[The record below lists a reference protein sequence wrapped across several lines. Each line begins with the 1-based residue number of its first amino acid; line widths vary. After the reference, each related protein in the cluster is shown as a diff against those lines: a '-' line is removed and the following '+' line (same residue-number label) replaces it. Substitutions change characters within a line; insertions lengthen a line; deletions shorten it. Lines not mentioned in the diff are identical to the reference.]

1 MCDAVT
7 YVLVGCLLLGLVGGC
22 STGGGGAR
30 VASNTI
36 GSYSVSHNRCMEKSS
51 LVVCYGWLA
60 VHNIVVGGVEHA
72 LAPKVAARALA
83 AARVVSEGSCCQS
96 QLGQDGLSR
105 SGKQPSWSDQVPTTI
120 LTPGALQ
127 SCPHPSKRTSDTP
140 PPGCHLTAEGVSH

>member
-22 STGGGGAR
+22 STGRGGAR

-83 AARVVSEGSCCQS
+83 AAWVVSEGSCCQS
-96 QLGQDGLSR
+96 QLGQDGLS
-105 SGKQPSWSDQVPTTI
+105 
-120 LTPGALQ
+120 
-127 SCPHPSKRTSDTP
+127 
-140 PPGCHLTAEGVSH
+140 